1 MNVVARTR
9 TMPRAP
15 YSPRMRRGEPPSGSK
30 PRLTGETVRQVRF
43 RKPPFGK
50 RGYDESEVDTFL
62 DTLADALLARPGT
75 AQLTSLDVHNV
86 AFRKPPIG
94 KRGYDEDE
102 VDAFLDVAESE
113 LRAREAGG
121 HPAAAAPVP
130 RNAPRPTEPAGI
142 VHAIWQRTQARDWHG
157 VADLIDPAFV
167 CEWPESR
174 ERFMGREAW
183 ITMNV
188 NYPSN
193 WNITVDVIV
202 AQGDTAV
209 SRVRVTDENGIFHA
223 SSFWTIRD
231 GRAARLT
238 EYYVREGSAVPAAWR
253 TQWAQRY

>member
-1 MNVVARTR
+1 
-9 TMPRAP
+9 
-15 YSPRMRRGEPPSGSK
+15 MRRGEPPSGSN
-30 PRLTGETVRQVRF
+30 PRLTGEAVRQVRF
-43 RKPPFGK
+43 RKPPFGR
-50 RGYDESEVDTFL
+50 RGYDEDEVDTFL
-62 DTLADALLARPGT
+62 DVLAAALSARPGT
-75 AQLTSLDVHNV
+75 ARLTAADIHG
-86 AFRKPPIG
+86 AEFRKPPLG

-102 VDAFLDVAESE
+102 VDRFLDVAEAE
-113 LRAREAGG
+113 LRIREAGG
-121 HPAAAAPVP
+121 PPALPAGRTPAPRTAEPAA
-130 RNAPRPTEPAGI
+130 I

-193 WNITVDVIV
+193 WNITVDLIV

-209 SRVRVTDENGIFHA
+209 SLVRVTDENGIFHA
-223 SSFWTIRD
+223 SSFWTVRD

-238 EYYVREGSAVPAAWR
+238 EYYVREGSAAPADWR
-253 TQWAQRY
+253 AQWAQRY